1 MHWPKSEG
9 RRIVIQFTT
18 KADELAASPVQQRSG
33 EVYAAMQ
40 FSLSGGGHFLAG

>member
-1 MHWPKSEG
+1 MDG
-9 RRIVIQFTT
+9 GVMAQIR
-18 KADELAASPVQQRSG
+18 ASTVQQRSG